1 MTTVLVVDDE
11 PHLRRALVVNLKA
24 NGFTVIEAA
33 TGERA
38 LQMAASERPDLV
50 VLDLGLPGMDG
61 LEVITGLRGWN
72 SVPILVLT
80 VRDDQ
85 RTKVRALD
93 LGADDYITKPFS
105 MDELLARVRASLR
118 RAQPEPTAEPSL
130 SIGSCTVALADRR
143 AMRGADDVHLT
154 PTEWAL
160 LDHLAR
166 RPHKLVTQRQL
177 LDAIWGST
185 YQGDPNLLRVHL
197 GHLRRKLEDDPSRP
211 RHLITEPGLGYRFE
225 PQT

>member
-1 MTTVLVVDDE
+1 VSTVLVVDDE

-24 NGFTVIEAA
+24 NGFSVIEAA
-33 TGERA
+33 TGEQA

-50 VLDLGLPGMDG
+50 VLDLGLPGIDG
-61 LEVITGLRGWN
+61 MEVIVGLRGWN
-72 SVPILVLT
+72 SVPIVVLT

-93 LGADDYITKPFS
+93 LGADDYLTKPFG
-105 MDELLARVRASLR
+105 MDELLARVRAALR
-118 RAQPEPTAEPSL
+118 RARPEPAAEPVVAIGACTIDL
-130 SIGSCTVALADRR
+130 SARR
-143 AMRGADDVHLT
+143 VMRGRDDVHLT

-177 LDAIWGST
+177 LDAVWGPT
-185 YQGDPNLLRVHL
+185 YQGDRNLLRVHL
-197 GHLRRKLEDDPSRP
+197 GHLRRKVEDDPSRP

-225 PQT
+225 P